1 MNERALKF
9 TPLPRMADCIT
20 ETTGDLFE
28 LPGVKCIA
36 HCISADCEMGA
47 GFAKRVAA
55 RYGGASF
62 RQRAAARS
70 PRIGEAV
77 PVLAEGGVLVYN
89 LVTKARYFEKPT
101 LHALGEALVSMREYA
116 RTAGIRRITMP
127 RIGCGL
133 DRLEWSDVRALLDKT
148 YRGSGI
154 EIVVVELVAKSARAT
169 TSTSSTTTTAPTEAR
184 AFEKR
189 KLSELLEE
197 VETRKRVRSA
207 LSELLEET
215 ETRRLARGALTRSTT
230 DLAPDDE

>member
-169 TSTSSTTTTAPTEAR
+169 TIDVLDDDDGADGGACVREAQAQR
-184 AFEKR
+184 A
-189 KLSELLEE
+189 
-197 VETRKRVRSA
+197 
-207 LSELLEET
+207 
-215 ETRRLARGALTRSTT
+215 ARGGRDAQACPQRAERAARGDGDAASGAWRVDALDDRSR
-230 DLAPDDE
+230 AG